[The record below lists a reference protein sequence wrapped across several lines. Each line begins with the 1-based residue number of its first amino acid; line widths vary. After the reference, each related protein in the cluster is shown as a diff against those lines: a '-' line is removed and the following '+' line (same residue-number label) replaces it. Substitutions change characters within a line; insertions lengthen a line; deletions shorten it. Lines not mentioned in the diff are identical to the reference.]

1 MAARATHQEK
11 QVLKKTGIIVSA
23 ATAGVLALGGFA
35 FATTPHHEAPA
46 PVNHTNI
53 SQDNV
58 GNDCEFG
65 QQGPATAQD
74 LAGGNS
80 LLGVAGAVT
89 GAVAPIT
96 AQTQALDC
104 TNLNFKDLV
113 DSGSN
118 NDTREL
124 NETTTRDS
132 GNVSSDE
139 D

>member
-1 MAARATHQEK
+1 M
-11 QVLKKTGIIVSA
+11 LKKTGIIVSA

-53 SQDNV
+53 SEDNV
-58 GNDCEFG
+58 GNDCEFD
-65 QQGPATAQD
+65 QDGPAIAQD
-74 LAGGNS
+74 LTGGSS
-80 LLGVAGAVT
+80 LLDVAGPVT
-89 GAVAPIT
+89 GLVAPIT
-96 AQTQALDC
+96 AQTQALNC

-113 DSGSN
+113 DSNSN
-118 NDTREL
+118 NDTRQL
-124 NETTTRDS
+124 DETVIRDS